1 MSSSLVGLEY
11 SYFIKQQRRKNAFF
25 LFVFILIL
33 FLACTLCQKFL
44 IFPVSVSSESMQP
57 CINAGDII
65 FVTPL
70 ASEKP
75 KGKSVPFL
83 SSLVHCIDLKR
94 GDIVFVSP
102 DYEAKKSLP
111 HKIADAV
118 CRFVTFQHYSP
129 FEKAHLVA
137 ESANVRRLVGFPGD
151 TIYMKDCVLY
161 VKPKDQNYAL
171 TEFELSELQYDILIE
186 GTDASWSRE
195 FGFPGELET
204 IVLKDDEYFVLADD
218 RSHGVDSRY
227 YGAVH
232 GRNIKGKLILRYWPL
247 NSISVF

>member
-1 MSSSLVGLEY
+1 MSSKSIGLEY
-11 SYFIKQQRRKNAFF
+11 SYLLKQQRRTNALF
-25 LFVFILIL
+25 LFVFLLII
-33 FLACTLCQKFL
+33 FLACTLFQKFL
-44 IFPVSVSSESMQP
+44 IFPVSVSSESMKP
-57 CINAGDII
+57 RINAGDII

-75 KGKSVPFL
+75 KEKSIPIL

-94 GDIVFVSP
+94 GDVVLVSP
-102 DYEAKKSLP
+102 DIESKNRLP
-111 HKIADAV
+111 HRIVDAV

-129 FEKAHLVA
+129 FEKPSLVA
-137 ESANVRRLVGFPGD
+137 ESSSVRRLVGFPGD

-161 VKPKDQNYAL
+161 VKPKDQSYAL
-171 TEFELSELQYDILIE
+171 TEFELSEIQYDILIE